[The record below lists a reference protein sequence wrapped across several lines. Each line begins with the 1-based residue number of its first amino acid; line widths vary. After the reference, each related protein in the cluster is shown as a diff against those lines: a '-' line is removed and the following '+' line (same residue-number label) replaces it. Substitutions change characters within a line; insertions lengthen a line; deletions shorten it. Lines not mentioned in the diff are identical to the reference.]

1 MASSQYSTVSG
12 GQIPQ
17 SDVTNLVD
25 RLFCVSSTARYGPYK
40 RLDDGAVLLSDLLYR
55 YKVEDIS
62 RVSAT
67 LQIFSGLGEIGG
79 RLWEQEVRVLLR
91 VSAIGHPALPRI
103 IAGSYDEE
111 NDVAFVVTEASDYT
125 LDTPEALPCL
135 HSQRAECVRHLGLL
149 ADALAVLHGQGLMHR
164 NLWPGSVDV
173 VSEDYES
180 GKLCLRLARFEMS
193 ALIGNLLRRVTSDAS
208 QDDDE
213 VRRLFVEQGPRALAY
228 FPPERIAFLFPDG
241 RSDMLETDR
250 SDVYGLGVMAW
261 EWFVGE
267 LPENLVQGWIGGAED
282 VSAQAREI
290 HSHMKAEITRSKL
303 PARFQDL
310 LRGMLDPNPRTRLT
324 SSQVVE
330 EITRRYDAFVAPWES
345 EESESPHLVA
355 FMPRESRTTVYS
367 WQWIDHDPATPD
379 GRVELAGFLE
389 SELRGAEIVYSQD
402 GADPYV
408 NGGDREAKR
417 QARYVLQGRRGS
429 WFCAPY
435 EDRTPFGSRNR
446 VFNDVLLIKYVARRD
461 RTRPLDALKFRRRIS
476 CIDAV
481 PWDIGGEAFGQ
492 RRSNRPSWKPFLDAV
507 RAVPPSPPW
516 QADFERAFDWLID
529 LQDVELL
536 ASRYPFVR
544 CSDSGRGSTVRIRFD
559 NERDRKHIAG
569 HQTALFALFASNP
582 SRRPSFGDF
591 FEGIESGD
599 YPAMLEYFSDW
610 NGRPD
615 RQRWGT
621 AFLAKRLD
629 ESLIEINPTDGSPS
643 VPETGWLRPK
653 DDAGSE
659 LTLKRQREA
668 RMEFLDARSLLAQLY
683 SPSTIGG
690 FRHRWRRVGQGLRGG
705 ADDIVK
711 DMLVSQA
718 FYALHGPPGTGK
730 TTVAAHAV
738 EAYLRAE
745 RGARI
750 LVSAQS
756 NYALDNLAL
765 RIRSQLSQRVLTDV
779 LAIRVSS
786 RWGEDKI
793 HPGVGDWTLD
803 QLTQRRVES
812 IKAHCDRRLN
822 RRTDAEPLRR
832 ILGEWK
838 GAVETSHL
846 EIQDRVR
853 RGANLV
859 FATCA
864 AATKRNVDAV
874 GGFGVYDWVI
884 VEEAAKAW
892 PTELA
897 IPLVRGV
904 RWTLIGDHRQ
914 LPAHRRMEVDGL
926 LAECAHEDD
935 EDLQKHG
942 RSREEYGRVFDLFG
956 SLFEHDVSRGTA
968 ERSPWSPRG
977 LNVPLG
983 TLTLQFRMRRPIAE
997 VISRAFYP
1005 YTAENGAGSPAAGIL
1020 KTDPETEVDTGLR
1033 APKALV
1039 GQALVWLDTRGVDGC
1054 GDQPRWANRGEARV
1068 VAGVLNMMKPPPRSV
1083 NTGSHEVP
1091 LAILTPYRDQIDM
1104 LAQAIPE
1111 RSSQIFSVHEFQG
1124 READIVVASL
1134 VRDKARGTNP
1144 RSNLGHLSQSELV
1157 NVLFSRARRLLI
1169 VVGNFR
1175 HFHESGVDFWRSVCE
1190 TTRQEGSVVRADAV
1204 VSFDGK
1210 GG

>member
-1 MASSQYSTVSG
+1 MR
-12 GQIPQ
+12 Q
-17 SDVTNLVD
+17 SDVTALVD
-25 RLFCVSSTARYGPYK
+25 RLFCSSSTARYGPYT
-40 RLDDGAVLLSDLLYR
+40 RLDEGAVLLPGLLHRYNVVDRSD
-55 YKVEDIS
+55 
-62 RVSAT
+62 VSAT
-67 LQIFSGLGEIGG
+67 LQIFSGLGEVGG
-79 RLWEQEVRVLLR
+79 QLWEQEVRVLLR

-111 NDVAFVVTEASDYT
+111 NDVAFVVTEASSYT

-149 ADALAVLHGQGLMHR
+149 ADALAVLHGQGLVHR

-173 VSEDYES
+173 FTEDYES
-180 GKLCLRLARFEMS
+180 GKLRLRLARFEMS
-193 ALIGNLLRRVTSDAS
+193 ALIGNLLRRVTADAR

-213 VRRLFVEQGPRALAY
+213 ARRLFVGQGPRALAH
-228 FPPERIAFLFPDG
+228 FPPERIAFLFPNG

-261 EWFVGE
+261 EWFVGQ
-267 LPENLVQGWIGGAED
+267 LPEKFVQGELGGRED
-282 VSAQAREI
+282 VSVHAAEI
-290 HSHMKAEITRSKL
+290 RSHMQAEITRSRL

-310 LRGMLDPNPRTRLT
+310 LRGMLDPDPRTRLT

-345 EESESPHLVA
+345 SDSERPHLVA
-355 FMPRESRTTVYS
+355 FMPRESRTTVYE
-367 WQWIDHDPATPD
+367 WEWIGHDPETSD
-379 GRVELAGFLE
+379 GRAELAEFLE
-389 SELRGAEIVYSQD
+389 SDLRGADLVYSQD

-408 NGGDREAKR
+408 RGGDRAAKR

-429 WFCAPY
+429 WFCTQY

-446 VFNDVLLIKYVARRD
+446 VFDDVLLVKYVAPRD
-461 RTRPLDALKFRRRIS
+461 RTRRLDALKFRRRIS
-476 CIDAV
+476 CADAV
-481 PWDIGGEAFGQ
+481 PWDVVQEALGQ
-492 RRSNRPSWKPFLDAV
+492 RRSNRPSWKPFLDAIQ
-507 RAVPPSPPW
+507 AVPPSPPW
-516 QADFERAFDWLID
+516 LTDFEHAFDWLLD
-529 LQDVELL
+529 LQEVKLL
-536 ASRYPFVR
+536 ARRYPFVR
-544 CSDSGRGSTVRIRFD
+544 NSDTGRGSTVRIEFD
-559 NERDRKHIAG
+559 EERDRGHVAR

-591 FEGIESGD
+591 FDGLESGD
-599 YPAMLEYFSDW
+599 SAAMLEFF
-610 NGRPD
+610 PD
-615 RQRWGT
+615 RNGHPDWQRRGT
-621 AFLAKRLD
+621 AFVARRLD
-629 ESLIEINPTDGSPS
+629 DNLIEIKPTVGSPP
-643 VPETGWLRPK
+643 VPESGWLRPK
-653 DDAGSE
+653 DDSGSE
-659 LTLKRQREA
+659 RILQRQREA
-668 RMEFLDARSLLAQLY
+668 RLEFLDARSLLAQLH

-690 FRHRWRRVGQGLRGG
+690 FRHRWRGAGQGLRGG
-705 ADDIVK
+705 GDAIVK

-765 RIRSQLSQRVLTDV
+765 RIRDQLSRRGFANV
-779 LAIRVSS
+779 LAIRVAS
-786 RWGEDKI
+786 RRGEEKV
-793 HPGVGDWTLD
+793 HPSLHNWTLD
-803 QLTQRRVES
+803 QLIPRRAES
-812 IKAHCDRRLN
+812 IKAHCIRRLDG
-822 RRTDAEPLRR
+822 RTDPEPLRR
-832 ILGEWK
+832 LLGRWK
-838 GAVETSHL
+838 NAVETSHL
-846 EIQDRVR
+846 ELRDRVR

-874 GGFGVYDWVI
+874 GSFGVYDWVV

-914 LPAHRRMEVDGL
+914 LPAHRRMEVEAL
-926 LAECAHEDD
+926 LSECAQEDD
-935 EDLQKHG
+935 EALQSHG
-942 RSREEYGRVFDLFG
+942 RSRDAYGHIFDLFG
-956 SLFEHDVSRGTA
+956 SLFERDVSRGTM
-968 ERSPWSPRG
+968 ERSPRSRRG
-977 LNVPLG
+977 LTVPLG
-983 TLTLQFRMRRPIAE
+983 RLTLQFRMRRPIAE

-1005 YTAENGAGSPAAGIL
+1005 GAANEGVGSQAAGTL

-1033 APKALV
+1033 APQPLV
-1039 GQALVWLDTRGVDGC
+1039 GQALVWLDTEGVDGC
-1054 GDQPRWANRGEARV
+1054 GDRPRWANEGEARI
-1068 VAGVLNMMKPPPRSV
+1068 VAALLKAMKPPPWSES
-1083 NTGSHEVP
+1083 TDSGDDP
-1091 LAILTPYRDQIDM
+1091 LAILTPYRDQIDI
-1104 LAQAIPE
+1104 LAETIPTL
-1111 RSSQIFSVHEFQG
+1111 SSRIFSVHQFQG

-1144 RSNLGHLSQSELV
+1144 RSSLGHLSQPELV
-1157 NVLFSRARRLLI
+1157 NVLFSRARRLLV

-1190 TTRQEGSVVRADAV
+1190 TTRQEGSVVRADAM
-1204 VSFDGK
+1204 VSCDG
-1210 GG
+1210 GT